1 MKYSQ
6 QVLHN
11 KHQHGGAGN
20 KVWTYFSMHDPEN
33 KKKGFTSRVRSCIP
47 YSELQSLTHA
57 SCTVY
62 M

>member
-33 KKKGFTSRVRSCIP
+33 KKKRVH
-47 YSELQSLTHA
+47 Q
-57 SCTVY
+57 
-62 M
+62 